1 MSLLPTGLRA
11 FALAFLAILL
21 FAMEAAFAKAIGTGI
36 DLAQIGVIRSV
47 IQFAFLAAVLKRGF
61 AASFRT
67 ERPGMHVTRGLLSVT
82 GLAAYFYIYAH
93 LPMATATVLSFS
105 GVLFTTM
112 LAQTVLKEAVG
123 WRRWSATII
132 GFCGILIVVRPGSQ
146 PFEFAMLV
154 GIYFALN
161 GAGINIAT
169 KGLTRTE
176 RTATIMA
183 WIAAITLIV
192 ALPIS
197 AFTFAMPSAYSFWL
211 MVCIGVSGTIG
222 QFASVAA
229 YRLADVSAIAPVLY
243 FRIVIA
249 AAIGYFVFSEVLD
262 AATILGS
269 AIVTLS
275 ALYITIRESR
285 LAREREV

>member
-1 MSLLPTGLRA
+1 
-11 FALAFLAILL
+11 
-21 FAMEAAFAKAIGTGI
+21 
-36 DLAQIGVIRSV
+36 
-47 IQFAFLAAVLKRGF
+47 
-61 AASFRT
+61 
-67 ERPGMHVTRGLLSVT
+67 
-82 GLAAYFYIYAH
+82 
-93 LPMATATVLSFS
+93 
-105 GVLFTTM
+105 
-112 LAQTVLKEAVG
+112 
-123 WRRWSATII
+123 
-132 GFCGILIVVRPGSQ
+132 
-146 PFEFAMLV
+146 
-154 GIYFALN
+154 
-161 GAGINIAT
+161 
-169 KGLTRTE
+169 
-176 RTATIMA
+176 
-183 WIAAITLIV
+183 
-192 ALPIS
+192 
-197 AFTFAMPSAYSFWL
+197 MPSAYSFWL

>member
-1 MSLLPTGLRA
+1 MSTGLRA
-11 FALAFLAILL
+11 FSLAFLAMLL
-21 FAMEAAFAKAIGTGI
+21 FALEAAFAKAIGQRI

-47 IQFAFLAAVLKRGF
+47 IQLAFLAALLKRGF

-67 ERPGMHVTRGLLSVT
+67 ERPGMHLTRGLLSVT

-112 LAQTVLKEAVG
+112 MAQTVLKEAVG

-146 PFEFAMLV
+146 PLDFAV
-154 GIYFALN
+154 FIGIYFALN

-176 RTATIMA
+176 STVTIMA

-197 AFTFAMPSAYSFWL
+197 AFTFAMPSAYNFWL
-211 MVCIGVSGTIG
+211 MVGIGVTGTIG
-222 QFASVAA
+222 QYASVTA
-229 YRLADVSAIAPVLY
+229 YRLVDVSAIAPVLY

-262 AATILGS
+262 AATIIGS

-275 ALYITIRESR
+275 ALYITIRESH
-285 LAREREV
+285 LARGREV